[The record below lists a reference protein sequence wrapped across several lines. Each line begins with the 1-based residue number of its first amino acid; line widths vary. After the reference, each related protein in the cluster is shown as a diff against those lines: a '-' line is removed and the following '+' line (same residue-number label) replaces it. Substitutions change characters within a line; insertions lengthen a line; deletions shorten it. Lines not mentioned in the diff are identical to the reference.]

1 MKKDLY
7 FLIALLSC
15 VFMTLLFSFMVFIV
29 MLDMIKEKAKPEYK
43 IELLTFP
50 NIKAESNG
58 EIHQM
63 EVYDLEQFVLSNEL

>member
-15 VFMTLLFSFMVFIV
+15 VFMTLLFSFMVVIV
-29 MLDMIKEKAKPEYK
+29 MLDMTKEKAKPEYK

-50 NIKAESNG
+50 NIKVESNG